1 MADYPDFILI
11 GAGLPRTGTMSTRVA
26 LQQLLKGDI
35 YHMATVAHERP
46 DHHPLWRKAMEKKES
61 VEDWQTTLADFRGGV
76 DYPISNHYQELMV
89 AFPNAKVLLNVRDPV
104 KWYTSVKESIFKAH
118 STMDSW
124 PCSWFFTLLGRKD
137 TNDLVGQMS
146 RHPPKWST
154 SGLGMFGAVSA
165 GEEKAVQFYH
175 DHVNEVKAHVPAD
188 RLLVWEVK
196 EGWAP
201 LCKFLD
207 VPVPDGPFPRVNDTE
222 KINGMRKMFLRVSWF
237 CIVIVPAAMALGA
250 YYFNLNTPTPY
261 LSMIGG
267 YMLVF
272 GLLRSMASPS
282 ILKPS
287 KEKKE

>member
-1 MADYPDFILI
+1 
-11 GAGLPRTGTMSTRVA
+11 MSTRVA

-35 YHMATVAHERP
+35 YHMATVMHERP

-61 VEDWQTTLADFRGGV
+61 VEDWKTALADFRGGV

-118 STMDSW
+118 STMVSW
-124 PCSWFFTLLGRKD
+124 PCSWFFTLIGRKD